1 MITEK
6 CVNIPIIQEIFINIL
21 KNSSVK
27 TIKTSAKIIAII
39 IIKNTVTQNALLPNY
54 KYKENEY
61 KNMQSLSNFLKNILE
76 KVVLD
81 VRF

>member
-6 CVNIPIIQEIFINIL
+6 CVNILIIQEIFINIL

-27 TIKTSAKIIAII
+27 TIKSSAKIIAII
-39 IIKNTVTQNALLPNY
+39 IIKTTVTQNALLPNY
-54 KYKENEY
+54 KYKEYKY